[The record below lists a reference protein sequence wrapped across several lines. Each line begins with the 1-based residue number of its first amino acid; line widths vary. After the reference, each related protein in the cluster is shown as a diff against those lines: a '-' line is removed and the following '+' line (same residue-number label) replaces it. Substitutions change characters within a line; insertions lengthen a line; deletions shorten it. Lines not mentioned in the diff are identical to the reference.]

1 MKLKLTNTTS
11 KKEYIYDVTD
21 KGDSS
26 IFHHIRFKLM
36 DMEEGEYEY
45 QLIGDDNRMIFQ
57 KGLLRYGD
65 YENENVS
72 KYEPNSPKITQ
83 YMG

>member
-11 KKEYIYDVTD
+11 KKEYVYDSLD

-26 IFHHIRFKLM
+26 MFYHLKFELM
-36 DMEEGEYEY
+36 EMEEGEYEY
-45 QLIGDDNRMIFQ
+45 ELFMDNSNIVIQ

-65 YENENVS
+65 YEIENVA

>member
-11 KKEYIYDVTD
+11 KKEYIYNVTD
-21 KGDSS
+21 KKDSS
-26 IFHHIRFKLM
+26 IFHHIRFELM

-65 YENENVS
+65 YENENVT